1 MDEKRHP
8 GITMHKLSFGGG
20 FMGLLFT
27 LGSVLIFVLG
37 LPALWYFV
45 ACAFVLGVGFA
56 IVLRVVSS
64 NRSER
69 NKPPSILAAS
79 QKTESPAPPSRERS
93 QNLLHALPDPF
104 TA

>member
-27 LGSVLIFVLG
+27 LGSVLIFVVG

-45 ACAFVLGVGFA
+45 AFAFVLGVGIA
-56 IVLRVVSS
+56 MVLRLVSS
-64 NRSER
+64 SRSER
-69 NKPPSILAAS
+69 NKPLSISAAA
-79 QKTESPAPPSRERS
+79 QKTESPAPQSRERS
-93 QNLLHALPDPF
+93 QSLLHALPNPF
-104 TA
+104 SA

>member
-45 ACAFVLGVGFA
+45 AFALVLGVGFA
-56 IVLRVVSS
+56 VVLRFVSS
-64 NRSER
+64 SRSER
-69 NKPPSILAAS
+69 NKPLSISAAA
-79 QKTESPAPPSRERS
+79 QKTESPAPQSRERS
-93 QNLLHALPDPF
+93 QNLLHALPNPF
-104 TA
+104 SA